1 MHLRYG
7 LLADAVAPGA
17 QGKKNI
23 IGTFTTIYSP
33 DFPCQHP
40 SLSLAIR
47 IEGHLAELGQH
58 DLELVFVDADFNPIG
73 RPLGGKFDLKK
84 EQIPVEGIPPS
95 LEVVM
100 TCQNLLIPKPGPY
113 EFVVRVDGRHL
124 GSIPLYAVKIV
135 PQQPSS

>member
-1 MHLRYG
+1 MYLRYG

-23 IGTFTTIYSP
+23 IGTFDTIHSQ

-40 SLSLAIR
+40 GLSLAIR
-47 IEGHLAELGQH
+47 IEGHLSELGKH
-58 DLELVFVDADFNPIG
+58 NLELSFVDADFNPIRKSAG
-73 RPLGGKFDLKK
+73 AEFSLEK
-84 EQIPVEGIPPS
+84 QQSPVEGISPAVE
-95 LEVVM
+95 LGINI
-100 TCQNLLIPKPGPY
+100 QNLLLPKPGPY

-135 PQQPSS
+135 PQQLSL